1 MFIYAVSEVLKN
13 IFQVDASQRMSNRAV
28 AVLRGDAGVTGTVWF
43 SQDKES
49 DPCVIKGEIKGLS
62 PGLHGFH
69 VHQYAY
75 QPPKFAFLF
84 WSPFNKTHGPVC
96 DPKVCASIS
105 TNGCISAG
113 PHFNPFNKTH
123 GGPKDEVRHVGDLG
137 NVEAGADG
145 VAHFEITDHMVKIH
159 GVNTVVG
166 RSLVVHAGTDDLGK
180 GVGEKKE
187 ESLKTGNAGARSA
200 CGVIAIAAPQ

>member
-1 MFIYAVSEVLKN
+1 MAFSTRSLVMFIYAVTETLKN
-13 IFQVDASQRMSNRAV
+13 FFQVDASQRMSNRAV

-49 DPCVIKGEIKGLS
+49 DPCVIKGEIKGLT

-69 VHQYAY
+69 VHQY
-75 QPPKFAFLF
+75 
-84 WSPFNKTHGPVC
+84 G
-96 DPKVCASIS
+96 DS

-123 GGPKDEVRHVGDLG
+123 GGPKDEVRHAGDLG
-137 NVEAGADG
+137 NVEAGSDG
-145 VAHFEITDHMVKIH
+145 VARFEIKDHIVKIH
-159 GVNTVVG
+159 GENTVVG

-180 GVGEKKE
+180 GEGDKKE